1 MSRAL
6 VAPVLACRLR
16 DQANPVSHEAEVR
29 SGFDT
34 TVCKEVINAR
44 LPGKAASHNL

>member
-1 MSRAL
+1 MVVL
-6 VAPVLACRLR
+6 VLACRLR
-16 DQANPVSHEAEVR
+16 DLANPVSYKAEVR

-34 TVCKEVINAR
+34 TVCEEVIEAK